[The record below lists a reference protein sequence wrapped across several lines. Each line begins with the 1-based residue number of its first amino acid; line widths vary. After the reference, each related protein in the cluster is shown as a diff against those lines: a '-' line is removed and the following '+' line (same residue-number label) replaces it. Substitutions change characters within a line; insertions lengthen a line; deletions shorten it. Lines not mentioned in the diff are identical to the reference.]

1 MRLSLGESME
11 RKRPYFRLALTV
23 ATATVALALPAVGHA
38 ALLGDA
44 LPGLLSPAGGNPTC
58 DPNAY
63 QAFKRFSDDDY
74 YVLMPGGA
82 FEGGNSW
89 ALKGGAKVVRGN
101 ETFYVHGTGDTNSLS
116 LPSGA
121 SATTPAMCFAF
132 ADWHLRLFARDNGS
146 GGKVRVS
153 VQIKS
158 LVGVLSVLDAGTFDP
173 SSGWKPSPRIGLLIS
188 NLGGL
193 LVTDSIQFRFT
204 AVGGSVQLDDAY
216 LDPWKNT

>member
-1 MRLSLGESME
+1 MRLSLGEVVE
-11 RKRPYFRLALTV
+11 RMRAHFRLVLAV
-23 ATATVALALPAVGHA
+23 AAAATALAFPAAGQA
-38 ALLGDA
+38 ALLGNL

-63 QAFKRFSDDDY
+63 QAFKRFSDYDY

-82 FEGGNSW
+82 FEGANSW
-89 ALKGGAKVVRGN
+89 ALKGGAKVVSGN
-101 ETFYVHGTGDTNSLS
+101 ETYYVHGTSDRSSLY

-121 SATTPAMCFAF
+121 SATTPAMCFDF
-132 ADWHLRLFARDNGS
+132 ADWHLRFFARDNGS
-146 GGKVRVS
+146 GGKVRVT

-158 LVGVLSVLDAGTFDP
+158 LVGVLSILDAGTFNP
-173 SSGWKPSPRIGLLIS
+173 SSGWKPSSRMGLLLS

-193 LVTDSIQFRFT
+193 LVTDAIQFRFT